1 LIPSFFVVAADF
13 LNTGFADFPVGLF
26 FLREDGEP
34 EVGDAGDVEGD
45 DGFEQVAA
53 EDMCIQS

>member
-1 LIPSFFVVAADF
+1 M
-13 LNTGFADFPVGLF
+13 NTGFADFPVGLF
-26 FLREDGEP
+26 FLREEGEP